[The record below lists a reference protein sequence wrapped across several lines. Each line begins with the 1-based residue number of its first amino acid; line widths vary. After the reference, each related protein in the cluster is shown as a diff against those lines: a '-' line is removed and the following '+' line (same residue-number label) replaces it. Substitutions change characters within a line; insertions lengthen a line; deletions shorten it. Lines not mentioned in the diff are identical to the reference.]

1 VVTVPHVAMVNLI
14 AGKRVVPEL
23 IQSDFT
29 AENIL
34 REIAPLLPEGPPRQ
48 MMMKELAQIRG
59 LLTRGLLKS
68 PPAGSAGEAGGAI
81 ARVAAVALELL
92 KN

>member
-1 VVTVPHVAMVNLI
+1 MVNLI

-48 MMMKELAQIRG
+48 MMMKELAQIRELLTRG

-68 PPAGSAGEAGGAI
+68 HPAGSADEAGGAI